1 MSEDVTFASEDYEL
15 KGILTIA
22 ESPNG
27 KGALVLHPHPL
38 YGGDMYNPVVTSL
51 EKTLLEYGYTTLR
64 FNFRGTS
71 SIREGFAGIEGAVV
85 DAENALDILE
95 LREIKEFG
103 IVGYSFGG
111 STALRL
117 AAMNSST
124 FLITLSASY
133 ALVTEELYDATHLS
147 SIDCSVLMFHGTS
160 DRMIPSD
167 DLGLLSKLIG
177 SNDIETVLLDRE
189 GHFYQRSMPVV
200 IERVR
205 SFLKE
210 FT

>member
-1 MSEDVTFASEDYEL
+1 MSEVVSFASEGYQL
-15 KGILTIA
+15 TGILTIA
-22 ESPNG
+22 EFPNG

-51 EKTLLEYGYTTLR
+51 ERTLLEYGYTTLR

-71 SIREGFAGIEGAVV
+71 SIREGFAGIAGAVV
-85 DAENALDILE
+85 DAENALEIFE
-95 LREIKEFG
+95 LRGFKEIG

-117 AAMNSST
+117 ASMNSSA
-124 FLITLSASY
+124 FLITLSASH
-133 ALVTEELYDATHLS
+133 ALVTEGQYDATRLS
-147 SIDCSVLMFHGTS
+147 SIDCPALMFHGTS

-177 SNDIETVLLDRE
+177 SNGIETVLLERE
-189 GHFYQRSMPVV
+189 GHFYQRSMSVV
-200 IERVR
+200 IERVK
-205 SFLKE
+205 SFLEE